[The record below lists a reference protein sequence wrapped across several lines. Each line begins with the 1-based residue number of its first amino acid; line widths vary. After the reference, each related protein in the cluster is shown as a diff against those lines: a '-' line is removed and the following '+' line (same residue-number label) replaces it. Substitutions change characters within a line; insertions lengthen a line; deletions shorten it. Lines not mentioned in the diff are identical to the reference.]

1 MVMRKRTASTFRMS
15 YSMVGITCLIITVI
29 FIVVLFT
36 NRPIIILGNSEMGI
50 RQITG
55 VEYDSKA
62 RTTTGIIQTPVL
74 SSGGGGGSHSDPD
87 VLEDPYVP
95 PVKKTP
101 GYLTPIAT
109 QSAVGRD
116 DYTQL
121 GILKRKSDTYRDGGN
136 ELILPLMGRQLYSR
150 RDKFQYY
157 TISNTG
163 NINTKLPIRHKGQ
176 NGMSEYGCDELF
188 SRDVVFV
195 NGYDDYFVATIYENN
210 AFIYTPSV

>member
-1 MVMRKRTASTFRMS
+1 MVKRGQKNTSNSTTTSGLSNNVFLMGLAIVFLMIAGMFF
-15 YSMVGITCLIITVI
+15 YIID
-29 FIVVLFT
+29 
-36 NRPIIILGNSEMGI
+36 RPIIILGNSEMGI

-55 VEYDSKA
+55 IEYDSTC
-62 RTTTGIIQTPVL
+62 RTNASTRLP
-74 SSGGGGGSHSDPD
+74 PNPN

-101 GYLTPIAT
+101 GYIAPINT
-109 QSAVGRD
+109 QSIRD
-116 DYTQL
+116 EYTQV
-121 GILKRKSDTYRDGGN
+121 GILKRKSEIYRDGGN
-136 ELILPLMGRQLYSR
+136 ELIIPLMGRQLYSR

-176 NGMSEYGCDELF
+176 NGMSEYGCDEIF

-195 NGYDDYFVATIYENN
+195 NGYDDYFIATIYENN
-210 AFIYTPSV
+210 AFIYTPNI

>member
-15 YSMVGITCLIITVI
+15 YSIIVIVGLVILIIGL
-29 FIVVLFT
+29 VVLLID
-36 NRPIIILGNSEMGI
+36 RPIIILGNSEMGI

-55 VEYDSKA
+55 VEYDS
-62 RTTTGIIQTPVL
+62 RTRTSMIQTPIVSL
-74 SSGGGGGSHSDPD
+74 GGGSHPDPD

-95 PVKKTP
+95 PVKKSP
-101 GYLTPIAT
+101 GYLAPIAT
-109 QSAVGRD
+109 QSTVGRD

-121 GILKRKSDTYRDGGN
+121 GILKRKSEMYRDGGN

-195 NGYDDYFVATIYENN
+195 NGYDDYFIATIYENN
-210 AFIYTPSV
+210 AFIYTPNVGV

>member
-1 MVMRKRTASTFRMS
+1 MVKRAQKIASNTTSGLSNNVFLMGLAIVFVMLAGMFF
-15 YSMVGITCLIITVI
+15 YIID
-29 FIVVLFT
+29 
-36 NRPIIILGNSEMGI
+36 RPIIILGNSEIGI

-55 VEYDSKA
+55 IEYESTC
-62 RTTTGIIQTPVL
+62 RTNT
-74 SSGGGGGSHSDPD
+74 SHRLPPPPNPN

-101 GYLTPIAT
+101 GYIAPINT
-109 QSAVGRD
+109 QPIRD
-116 DYTQL
+116 EYTQV
-121 GILKRKSDTYRDGGN
+121 GILKRKSEIYRDGGN
-136 ELILPLMGRQLYSR
+136 ELIIPLMGRQLYSR

-176 NGMSEYGCDELF
+176 NGMSEYGCDEIF

-195 NGYDDYFVATIYENN
+195 NGYDDYFIATIYENN
-210 AFIYTPSV
+210 AFIYTPNI